1 MDASSAIAEGIL
13 FTGQYAEFRG
23 AGFATHTITIQP
35 ANPGAIIDF
44 KGTNVQKVII
54 IDRTN
59 VKEIRGAENVQE
71 IEYKN

>member
-1 MDASSAIAEGIL
+1 MDANSTITQGIL
-13 FTGQYAEFRG
+13 FTGQYAQFHG
-23 AGFATHTITIQP
+23 PGFATHTITIQP

-54 IDRTN
+54 DRTN
-59 VKEIRGAENVQE
+59 VKEIRGAEKVQK